1 MRASRALAV
10 AAAACVAVGVPA
22 PLAVAGGGGGDGR
35 DNRDTGPFAISV
47 HPRSVHEGGT
57 LTVTV
62 RGCSRGGTVTSNAF
76 PTARLEHRGNAE
88 FREGTDS
95 RDSREGREGREGRE
109 NNDSRGDGE
118 NRGGDSRG
126 GDNRESRDNRDN
138 RDNRG
143 DVQTAFARVF
153 DRAAPG
159 EYNLAVRCTGGSRV
173 ETAEFAVLRGRGARG
188 GLGGSMGPTTAEM
201 AVGGSLVAAAAL
213 GGALVITR
221 RRRASGETA

>member
-22 PLAVAGGGGGDGR
+22 PSAVAGGGGGDGR

-76 PTARLEHRGNAE
+76 PTARLEHRGNGE
-88 FREGTDS
+88 FRDGA
-95 RDSREGREGREGRE
+95 DSRESREGH
-109 NNDSRGDGE
+109 D
-118 NRGGDSRG
+118 NRGGDSR
-126 GDNRESRDNRDN
+126 DNRDNRDIRDN
-138 RDNRG
+138 RDARDNRG

-221 RRRASGETA
+221 RRRASGGAV

>member
-76 PTARLEHRGNAE
+76 PTARLEHRGAE

-95 RDSREGREGREGRE
+95 RDSREGS
-109 NNDSRGDGE
+109 DSRGDGE
-118 NRGGDSRG
+118 NRGGD
-126 GDNRESRDNRDN
+126 NRESRDSRDTRDNRDN

-213 GGALVITR
+213 GGALVISR
-221 RRRASGETA
+221 RRRASGGTA